1 MTTSS
6 IPTTPA
12 AATAVSAAA
21 TSGAIQ
27 TQVLGAVLQTTAQD
41 AAALINSIPQAAP
54 LATSGNLG
62 TRVNTYA

>member
-1 MTTSS
+1 MTVSS

-12 AATAVSAAA
+12 AASAVSA
-21 TSGAIQ
+21 GAIAGSVQ
-27 TQVLGAVLQTTAQD
+27 TAVLGAVLQTTAQD
-41 AAALINSIPQAAP
+41 AVSLINSIPQVAP